1 MISLWPQNK
10 QLLTSMVLHLFKFSL
25 KPRVCSFLVTRFMWL
40 KIWVQ
45 LVLDVRLHPFLLE
58 SIFYSLASLLS
69 SGCTISG
76 EERRCLCSGGVYL
89 LSQLEWSLL
98 FPAQLNAR
106 HAHAQCLTSPC
117 WAEVSHSSVHRFV
130 SHNCFFTGN
139 LFCLMLVQSPF
150 LWIGVLLGRFF
161 CSFLFILTTQLC
173 LKRDSCR
180 QHMAISCFPNLF
192 QQSLS

>member
-1 MISLWPQNK
+1 MFVQ
-10 QLLTSMVLHLFKFSL
+10 VSL

-45 LVLDVRLHPFLLE
+45 LVLDARLHPFLLE

-98 FPAQLNAR
+98 FPAQFNAR

-130 SHNCFFTGN
+130 SHNCFSRKSVLFDVGTVTFSLDRCFTGA
-139 LFCLMLVQSPF
+139 V
-150 LWIGVLLGRFF
+150 
-161 CSFLFILTTQLC
+161 FLF
-173 LKRDSCR
+173 
-180 QHMAISCFPNLF
+180 FPFYPDHTIVFEEGFL
-192 QQSLS
+192 

>member
-10 QLLTSMVLHLFKFSL
+10 QLLTSMVLRLCKFSI

-45 LVLDVRLHPFLLE
+45 LVLDARLHPFPLE
-58 SIFYSLASLLS
+58 SIFTALLVFYPPVAPSL
-69 SGCTISG
+69 
-76 EERRCLCSGGVYL
+76 ERRDDVSAVGVFIFSLSWNGPYSFRPSLTLGTRMLNVSRLPAELKFLIAPCIALCLIIV
-89 LSQLEWSLL
+89 
-98 FPAQLNAR
+98 
-106 HAHAQCLTSPC
+106 
-117 WAEVSHSSVHRFV
+117 
-130 SHNCFFTGN
+130 FTGN

-192 QQSLS
+192 QKSLS